1 MKRLIKATVVTLAL
15 GLTSVYASGSHS
27 HGNGHSHTHK
37 EVSQKTIK
45 GQANNVL
52 LGLIK
57 KGKIN
62 NSWLNAPIKDM
73 KKKQFHHNMEW
84 VVSYENKKVTNK
96 EKQTLYIFVS
106 LIGKITGA
114 NHSGK

>member
-1 MKRLIKATVVTLAL
+1 MKTLIKATVVTLAL
-15 GLTSVYASGSHS
+15 GLTNVYASGSHS
-27 HGNGHSHTHK
+27 HGNGHSHSHK

-45 GQANNVL
+45 DQANNVL

-62 NSWLNAPIKDM
+62 NSWLNTPIKDM

-84 VVSYENKKVTNK
+84 VVSYENKKVQNK
-96 EKQTLYIFVS
+96 MEQILYVFVS
-106 LIGKITGA
+106 LTGETTGVNYTGK
-114 NHSGK
+114 